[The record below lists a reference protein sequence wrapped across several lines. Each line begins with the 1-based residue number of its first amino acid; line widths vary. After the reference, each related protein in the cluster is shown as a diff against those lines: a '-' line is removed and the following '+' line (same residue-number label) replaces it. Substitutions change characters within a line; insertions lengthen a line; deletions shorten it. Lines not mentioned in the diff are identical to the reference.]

1 MVPENTKQNHI
12 IRKRR
17 TYAGRQYVI
26 TVCYLTQQVIIINLV
41 KANIRGKVTL
51 LRRLKVSER
60 VSIRKLKYPTPCVM
74 TGMHKLYRQR
84 NKEAFTRPGNR
95 NSFLSLGG
103 GNVPSEDQ
111 KILCFRMILL

>member
-1 MVPENTKQNHI
+1 MVPKNAKQNHI

-17 TYAGRQYVI
+17 IYTGRQCVI
-26 TVCYLTQQVIIINLV
+26 TVCYLTQQVIIIKLV
-41 KANIRGKVTL
+41 KANVRGKFIL

-60 VSIRKLKYPTPCVM
+60 VSIRKLKHPTPCVM
-74 TGMHKLYRQR
+74 TGMHKLYGQQ

-103 GNVPSEDQ
+103 GDVPSEDQ
-111 KILCFRMILL
+111 KILCFRIILL